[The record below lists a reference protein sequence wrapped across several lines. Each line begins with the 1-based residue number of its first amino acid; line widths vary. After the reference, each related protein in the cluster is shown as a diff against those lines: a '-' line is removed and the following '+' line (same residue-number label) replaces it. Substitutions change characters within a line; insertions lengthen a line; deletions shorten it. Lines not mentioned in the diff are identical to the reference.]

1 MVLYNQKPM
10 LESIDEASCLSVDLI
25 NFRSDFMY
33 AVHLSAVVL
42 GYGLFYSNTIYLL
55 IQQSIIPSVDSAL
68 IICKR
73 KAAAYLPN
81 HV

>member
-42 GYGLFYSNTIYLL
+42 GYGLFYSNKAESSYIFAKSRL
-55 IQQSIIPSVDSAL
+55 IS
-68 IICKR
+68 R
-73 KAAAYLPN
+73 
-81 HV
+81 

>member
-42 GYGLFYSNTIYLL
+42 GYGLFYSNTIKQLH
-55 IQQSIIPSVDSAL
+55 
-68 IICKR
+68 ICQITFD
-73 KAAAYLPN
+73 
-81 HV
+81 